1 MIFFFFGWVSDVH
14 KFCFST
20 FVVTSMLY
28 MVVLI
33 IINRVTREGD
43 LLTASERKSI
53 MYKKRL
59 FIANLCSILLAVYF
73 FIRHNSYCE
82 PGGNLYTYESLTEN
96 LVMYVHLFFF

>member
-1 MIFFFFGWVSDVH
+1 
-14 KFCFST
+14 
-20 FVVTSMLY
+20 

-82 PGGNLYTYESLTEN
+82 PGGNLSTYESLTGN
-96 LVMYVHLFFF
+96 LVMYVHLFFFSIFPIRPERVRIRVQ